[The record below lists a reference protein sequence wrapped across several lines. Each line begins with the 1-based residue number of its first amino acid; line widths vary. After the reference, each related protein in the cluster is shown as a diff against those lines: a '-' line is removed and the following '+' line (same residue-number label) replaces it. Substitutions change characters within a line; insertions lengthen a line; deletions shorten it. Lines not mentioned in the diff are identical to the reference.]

1 MYKYVISYDG
11 GWLRDSS
18 DMDYL
23 YETEEEAKEEAEG
36 DVENYKHDWE
46 IEGSEYEHE
55 LFDIEIMEV

>member
-23 YETEEEAKEEAEG
+23 YETEEEAKEEAEA
-36 DVENYKHDWE
+36 DVENYKRDWE